1 MTTTKQRKEALDQVK
16 MYQSND
22 WELKEETPEYFLL
35 KKNTLSKSTSMTRI
49 VLIGAPGSGK
59 STVGMALAAHLQWPF
74 VDTDSL
80 IELKESKKI
89 TDLFVDNGEEYFRKV
104 EFETLEE
111 VLQEASAVI
120 SLGGGAPI
128 SQSAQDALVSS
139 KSTIVFLDVAL
150 ATAAP
155 RVGFNR
161 DRPLLL
167 GNPRAQWQA
176 LSDER
181 RPIYEKLAT
190 QSIKVD
196 DMTVD
201 EIIAIIESNL

>member
-1 MTTTKQRKEALDQVK
+1 
-16 MYQSND
+16 
-22 WELKEETPEYFLL
+22 
-35 KKNTLSKSTSMTRI
+35 MTRI

-59 STVGMALAAHLQWPF
+59 STVGMALATHLKWPF

-80 IELKESKKI
+80 IELKEQKKI
-89 TDLFVDNGEEYFRKV
+89 TDLFVENGEEYFRRV

-111 VLQEASAVI
+111 VLREPSAVI

-128 SQSAQDALVSS
+128 SKPAQDALSS
-139 KSTIVFLDVAL
+139 SNSTIVFLDVAL

-167 GNPRAQWQA
+167 GNPRAQWQS
-176 LSDER
+176 LSDQR
-181 RPIYEKLAT
+181 RPIYEKLASH
-190 QSIKVD
+190 SIKVD

-201 EIIAIIESNL
+201 EIIAIIESKLQ

>member
-1 MTTTKQRKEALDQVK
+1 
-16 MYQSND
+16 
-22 WELKEETPEYFLL
+22 
-35 KKNTLSKSTSMTRI
+35 MTRI

-59 STVGMALAAHLQWPF
+59 STVGIALAAHLQWPF
-74 VDTDSL
+74 VDTDAL

-89 TDLFVDNGEEYFRKV
+89 TDLFVDNGEEYFRNV
-104 EFETLEE
+104 EFAALQE
-111 VLQEASAVI
+111 VLQEDSAVI
-120 SLGGGAPI
+120 SLGGGAQI
-128 SQSAQDALVSS
+128 SKRAQEVLASS
-139 KSTIVFLDVAL
+139 NSMIVFFDVSL

-176 LSDER
+176 LSDQR
-181 RPIYEKLAT
+181 RPIYEKLAA

-201 EIIAIIESNL
+201 EIIAIIESSLA

>member
-1 MTTTKQRKEALDQVK
+1 
-16 MYQSND
+16 
-22 WELKEETPEYFLL
+22 
-35 KKNTLSKSTSMTRI
+35 MTRI

-59 STVGMALAAHLQWPF
+59 TTVGVALAAHLQWPF
-74 VDTDSL
+74 VDTDAL
-80 IELKESKKI
+80 IEMKESKKI
-89 TDLFVDNGEEYFRKV
+89 TDLFVDNGEEYFRNV
-104 EFETLEE
+104 EFETLKE
-111 VLQEASAVI
+111 VLQETSAVI

-128 SQSAQDALVSS
+128 SQPAQNALVASD
-139 KSTIVFLDVAL
+139 STIVFLDVAL

-176 LSDER
+176 LSDQR

-201 EIIAIIESNL
+201 EIVAIIESNLR

>member
-1 MTTTKQRKEALDQVK
+1 M
-16 MYQSND
+16 S
-22 WELKEETPEYFLL
+22 
-35 KKNTLSKSTSMTRI
+35 RI

-59 STVGMALAAHLQWPF
+59 STVGIALAANLQWPF
-74 VDTDSL
+74 VDTDAL
-80 IELKESKKI
+80 IEMKESKRI
-89 TDLFVDNGEEYFRKV
+89 TDLFVENGEGYFRAV
-104 EFETLEE
+104 EFQTLQE
-111 VLQEASAVI
+111 VLKEESAVI

-128 SQSAQDALVSS
+128 SERAQEALLSS
-139 KSTIVFLDVAL
+139 ESIIVFLDVSL

-167 GNPRAQWQA
+167 GNPRAQWQS
-176 LSDER
+176 LSEQR

-196 DMTVD
+196 GMTVD
-201 EIIAIIESNL
+201 EIVSIIESVLS

>member
-1 MTTTKQRKEALDQVK
+1 M
-16 MYQSND
+16 S
-22 WELKEETPEYFLL
+22 
-35 KKNTLSKSTSMTRI
+35 RI

-59 STVGMALAAHLQWPF
+59 STVGVALAAHLQWPF
-74 VDTDSL
+74 VDTDAL
-80 IELKESKKI
+80 IELKKSKKI
-89 TDLFVDNGEEYFRKV
+89 TDIFVEDGEAYFRGV
-104 EFETLEE
+104 EFETLQE
-111 VLQEASAVI
+111 VLLEPSAVI

-128 SQSAQDALVSS
+128 PQRAQDLLLSS
-139 KSTIVFLDVAL
+139 DSVVVFLDVSL

-161 DRPLLL
+161 DRPLLI

-176 LSDER
+176 LSDQR

-196 DMTVD
+196 DVTVE
-201 EIIAIIESNL
+201 EIIAIIESTLS

>member
-1 MTTTKQRKEALDQVK
+1 
-16 MYQSND
+16 
-22 WELKEETPEYFLL
+22 
-35 KKNTLSKSTSMTRI
+35 MTRI

-59 STVGMALAAHLQWPF
+59 STVGIALAAHLQWPF
-74 VDTDSL
+74 VDTDAL
-80 IELKESKKI
+80 IELKESRKI
-89 TDLFVDNGEEYFRKV
+89 TDLFVDRGEEYFRSV
-104 EFETLEE
+104 EFETLKE
-111 VLQEASAVI
+111 VLQETSAVI

-128 SQSAQDALVSS
+128 SQPAQDAISS
-139 KSTIVFLDVAL
+139 SNSTIVFLDVSL

-176 LSDER
+176 LSDQR

-196 DMTVD
+196 EMTVD
-201 EIIAIIESNL
+201 EIIAIIESNLQ

>member
-1 MTTTKQRKEALDQVK
+1 
-16 MYQSND
+16 
-22 WELKEETPEYFLL
+22 
-35 KKNTLSKSTSMTRI
+35 
-49 VLIGAPGSGK
+49 
-59 STVGMALAAHLQWPF
+59 MALAAHLQWPF
-74 VDTDSL
+74 VDTDAL

-89 TDLFVDNGEEYFRKV
+89 TDLFVDNGEEYFRSV
-104 EFETLEE
+104 EFETLKE
-111 VLQEASAVI
+111 VLQETSAVI

-128 SQSAQDALVSS
+128 SQSAQDALISS
-139 KSTIVFLDVAL
+139 NSTIIFLDVAL

-176 LSDER
+176 LSDQR

-201 EIIAIIESNL
+201 EIIAIIESIVP

>member
-1 MTTTKQRKEALDQVK
+1 
-16 MYQSND
+16 
-22 WELKEETPEYFLL
+22 
-35 KKNTLSKSTSMTRI
+35 MTRI

-59 STVGMALAAHLQWPF
+59 STVGVALAAHLQWPF
-74 VDTDSL
+74 VDTDAL

-89 TDLFVDNGEEYFRKV
+89 TDLFVDNGEEYFRTV
-104 EFETLEE
+104 EFEILKE
-111 VLQEASAVI
+111 VLQESSAVI

-128 SQSAQDALVSS
+128 SQQAQDVILSS
-139 KSTIVFLDVAL
+139 DSSVVFLDVSL

-161 DRPLLL
+161 DRPLLI

-176 LSDER
+176 LSDQR
-181 RPIYEKLAT
+181 RPTYEKLAT

-201 EIIAIIESNL
+201 EIIAIIESSLQ

>member
-1 MTTTKQRKEALDQVK
+1 
-16 MYQSND
+16 
-22 WELKEETPEYFLL
+22 
-35 KKNTLSKSTSMTRI
+35 MTRI

-59 STVGMALAAHLQWPF
+59 STVGMALATHLQWPF

-80 IELKESKKI
+80 IELKEQKKI
-89 TDLFVDNGEEYFRKV
+89 TDLFVENGEEYFRRV

-111 VLQEASAVI
+111 VLREPSAVI
-120 SLGGGAPI
+120 SLGGGSPI
-128 SQSAQDALVSS
+128 SQPAQDALSS
-139 KSTIVFLDVAL
+139 SNSTIVFLDVAL

-167 GNPRAQWQA
+167 GNPRAQWQSF
-176 LSDER
+176 SDQR
-181 RPIYEKLAT
+181 RPIYEKLASH
-190 QSIKVD
+190 SIKVD

-201 EIIAIIESNL
+201 EIIAIIESKLQ

>member
-1 MTTTKQRKEALDQVK
+1 
-16 MYQSND
+16 
-22 WELKEETPEYFLL
+22 
-35 KKNTLSKSTSMTRI
+35 MTRI

-74 VDTDSL
+74 VDTDAL
-80 IELKESKKI
+80 IELKEQRKI
-89 TDLFVDNGEEYFRKV
+89 TDLFVDNGEEYFRAV
-104 EFETLEE
+104 EFETVQE
-111 VLQEASAVI
+111 VLQEPSAVI

-128 SQSAQDALVSS
+128 SQQAQAALLSS
-139 KSTIVFLDVAL
+139 DSMIVFLDVSL
-150 ATAAP
+150 STAAP

-176 LSDER
+176 LSDQR
-181 RPIYEKLAT
+181 RPIYEELAT

-201 EIIAIIESNL
+201 EIISIIESILS

>member
-1 MTTTKQRKEALDQVK
+1 M
-16 MYQSND
+16 
-22 WELKEETPEYFLL
+22 
-35 KKNTLSKSTSMTRI
+35 
-49 VLIGAPGSGK
+49 
-59 STVGMALAAHLQWPF
+59 
-74 VDTDSL
+74 
-80 IELKESKKI
+80 
-89 TDLFVDNGEEYFRKV
+89 
-104 EFETLEE
+104 
-111 VLQEASAVI
+111 LQEASAVI

-128 SQSAQDALVSS
+128 SQPAQNALVSS

>member
-1 MTTTKQRKEALDQVK
+1 
-16 MYQSND
+16 
-22 WELKEETPEYFLL
+22 
-35 KKNTLSKSTSMTRI
+35 MTRI

-59 STVGMALAAHLQWPF
+59 STVGVALASHLQWPF
-74 VDTDSL
+74 VDTDAL
-80 IELKESKKI
+80 IELKLSKKI
-89 TDLFVDNGEEYFRKV
+89 TDIFVEDGEEYFRGI
-104 EFETLEE
+104 EFETLQQ
-111 VLQEASAVI
+111 VLLEPSAVI

-128 SQSAQDALVSS
+128 SQPAQDALLSS
-139 KSTIVFLDVAL
+139 ESIIVFLDVSL

-176 LSDER
+176 LSDQR

-196 DMTVD
+196 DMAVD
-201 EIIAIIESNL
+201 EIIAIIESIVS

>member
-1 MTTTKQRKEALDQVK
+1 
-16 MYQSND
+16 
-22 WELKEETPEYFLL
+22 
-35 KKNTLSKSTSMTRI
+35 MTRI

-59 STVGMALAAHLQWPF
+59 STVGIALAAHLQWPF
-74 VDTDSL
+74 VDTDAL
-80 IELKESKKI
+80 IEMKESKKI
-89 TDLFVDNGEEYFRKV
+89 TDLFVDNGEEYFRHV
-104 EFETLEE
+104 EFETLKE
-111 VLQEASAVI
+111 VLEETSAVI

-128 SQSAQDALVSS
+128 SQLAQDALVASD
-139 KSTIVFLDVAL
+139 STIVFLDVAL

-176 LSDER
+176 LSDQR

-201 EIIAIIESNL
+201 EIIAIIESNLR

>member
-1 MTTTKQRKEALDQVK
+1 
-16 MYQSND
+16 
-22 WELKEETPEYFLL
+22 
-35 KKNTLSKSTSMTRI
+35 MTRI

-59 STVGMALAAHLQWPF
+59 STVGVALAAHLQWPF
-74 VDTDSL
+74 VDTDAL

-89 TDLFVDNGEEYFRKV
+89 TDLFVDNGEEYFRSV
-104 EFETLEE
+104 EFAALQE
-111 VLQEASAVI
+111 VLQEDSTVI

-128 SQSAQDALVSS
+128 SDGAQEVLESS
-139 KSTIVFLDVAL
+139 NSMIVFLDVSL

-176 LSDER
+176 LSDQR

-201 EIIAIIESNL
+201 EIIAIIESSLA

>member
-1 MTTTKQRKEALDQVK
+1 
-16 MYQSND
+16 
-22 WELKEETPEYFLL
+22 
-35 KKNTLSKSTSMTRI
+35 MTRI

-59 STVGMALAAHLQWPF
+59 STVGVALAAHLQWPF
-74 VDTDSL
+74 TDTDAL

-89 TDLFVDNGEEYFRKV
+89 TDLFVDNGEVYFRSV
-104 EFETLEE
+104 EFE
-111 VLQEASAVI
+111 VLQEVLNEDSVVI

-128 SQSAQDALVSS
+128 SSKAQDVLEAS
-139 KSTIVFLDVAL
+139 KSMIVFLDVSL

-176 LSDER
+176 LSDQR

-196 DMTVD
+196 DMTID
-201 EIIAIIESNL
+201 EIIAIIESSLS

>member
-1 MTTTKQRKEALDQVK
+1 
-16 MYQSND
+16 
-22 WELKEETPEYFLL
+22 
-35 KKNTLSKSTSMTRI
+35 MTRI

-89 TDLFVDNGEEYFRKV
+89 TDLFVENGEEYFRKV
-104 EFETLEE
+104 EFETLKD
-111 VLQEASAVI
+111 VLQETSAVI

-128 SQSAQDALVSS
+128 SQPAQDALVSS
-139 KSTIVFLDVAL
+139 NSTIVFLDVAL

-176 LSDER
+176 LSDQR

-201 EIIAIIESNL
+201 EIVAIIESNLQ

>member
-1 MTTTKQRKEALDQVK
+1 
-16 MYQSND
+16 
-22 WELKEETPEYFLL
+22 
-35 KKNTLSKSTSMTRI
+35 MTRI

-74 VDTDSL
+74 VDTDAL
-80 IELKESKKI
+80 IELKEQRKI
-89 TDLFVDNGEEYFRKV
+89 TDLFVDNGEEYFRAV
-104 EFETLEE
+104 EFETVQE
-111 VLQEASAVI
+111 VLKEPSAVI

-128 SQSAQDALVSS
+128 SQQAQAALLSS
-139 KSTIVFLDVAL
+139 DSMIVFLDVSL

-176 LSDER
+176 LSDQR

-201 EIIAIIESNL
+201 EIISIIESILS

>member
-1 MTTTKQRKEALDQVK
+1 
-16 MYQSND
+16 
-22 WELKEETPEYFLL
+22 
-35 KKNTLSKSTSMTRI
+35 MTRI

-74 VDTDSL
+74 VDTDAL
-80 IELKESKKI
+80 IELKEQRKI
-89 TDLFVDNGEEYFRKV
+89 TDLFVDNGEEYFRAV
-104 EFETLEE
+104 EYETVQE
-111 VLQEASAVI
+111 VLQEPSAVI

-128 SQSAQDALVSS
+128 SQQAQAALLSS
-139 KSTIVFLDVAL
+139 DSMIVFLDVSL

-176 LSDER
+176 LSDQR

-201 EIIAIIESNL
+201 EIIAIIESILS